1 MKITGVLLLAG
12 AVLAGCWVGVR
23 AQEAGVQR
31 KNFWTVEL
39 LESRKMEVS
48 AGDMILVK
56 PQSYALVPAN
66 LKKTFAVSYDHALL
80 RLIAEEPPEGEGRLG
95 RQYYFAV
102 LSAGTVAIR
111 IQIKEHEQVVETLT
125 LEISSK

>member
-1 MKITGVLLLAG
+1 
-12 AVLAGCWVGVR
+12 
-23 AQEAGVQR
+23 
-31 KNFWTVEL
+31 
-39 LESRKMEVS
+39 MEVS

>member
-1 MKITGVLLLAG
+1 MKKMRFVLLA
-12 AVLAGCWVGVR
+12 AVILAGCWAAVY

-39 LESRKMEVS
+39 LESRKVEV
-48 AGDMILVK
+48 ALGDMILVK
-56 PQSYALVPAN
+56 PRTYALVPAN
-66 LKKTFAVSYDHALL
+66 LKKTFAVSYDHAKV

-111 IQIKEHEQVVETLT
+111 IQIKDDERVVETLI